1 MTKDLFPVP
10 NSRPTYWAGIC
21 VLGVS
26 STKPFSIVPTGRGH
40 ITLGPVVEDLGGA
53 PNSGGASHSS
63 DNFLI
68 QQLVKTE
75 DPTSTVVTPAE
86 LRKAQLLKL
95 VSNTIINP
103 LTVVFNCKNAELL
116 DHDAVHRLI
125 GTLIGEAGPVVR
137 ELLPPQADD
146 GEDDVSAFSDEK
158 LLEYVTM
165 VIQKTGS
172 NTSSMLQDVRN
183 GKKTEIDY
191 INGFIASQGKK
202 MMGFPCLNHEIL
214 VDMIKDGQ
222 GLKPEDIQSRFELR
236 SH

>member
-1 MTKDLFPVP
+1 M
-10 NSRPTYWAGIC
+10 
-21 VLGVS
+21 
-26 STKPFSIVPTGRGH
+26 
-40 ITLGPVVEDLGGA
+40 
-53 PNSGGASHSS
+53 S
-63 DNFLI
+63 DNILI

-75 DPTSTVVTPAE
+75 EPISTVVSPAK

-116 DHDAVHRLI
+116 DHDAIRKLI
-125 GTLIGEAGPVVR
+125 TTLIEEAGPVVR
-137 ELLPPQADD
+137 ALLPPQPDRPESD
-146 GEDDVSAFSDEK
+146 MSAFSDEK

-191 INGFIASQGKK
+191 INGFIASQGEK
-202 MMGFPCLNHEIL
+202 MGLQCRNHGIL
-214 VDMIKDGQ
+214 VDMIKEGQ
-222 GLKPEDIQSRFELR
+222 RLEPGDIESRFKLG
-236 SH
+236 

>member
-1 MTKDLFPVP
+1 MTRDLFPIAK
-10 NSRPTYWAGIC
+10 SRPTYWAGIC

-26 STKPFSIVPTGRGH
+26 STRPFSIIPTGRGH
-40 ITLGPVVEDLGGA
+40 ITLGPVIEDLADSPTTSG
-53 PNSGGASHSS
+53 NSHTSH
-63 DNFLI
+63 NFLI

-116 DHDAVHRLI
+116 NHDAVRRLI
-125 GTLIGEAGPVVR
+125 NTLIGEAGPVVR
-137 ELLPPQADD
+137 ELLPPQPDD
-146 GEDDVSAFSDEK
+146 IKDDVSQFLDEK

-165 VIQKTGS
+165 VIRKTGS

-191 INGFIASQGKK
+191 INGFIASQGSK
-202 MMGFPCLNHEIL
+202 MGLPCLNHGIL
-214 VDMIKDGQ
+214 VDMVKDGQ
-222 GLKPEDIQSRFELR
+222 RLKPEDIQSRFELK
-236 SH
+236 

>member
-1 MTKDLFPVP
+1 MTRDLFPSP

-26 STKPFSIVPTGRGH
+26 STKPFSIIPTGRGH
-40 ITLGPVVEDLGGA
+40 ITLGPVVNNISDISTGKG
-53 PNSGGASHSS
+53 SSHSS
-63 DNFLI
+63 NNFFI

-103 LTVVFNCKNAELL
+103 LTVIFNCKNAELL
-116 DHDAVHRLI
+116 NHNAIHRLI
-125 GTLIGEAGPVVR
+125 STLIREAGPVVR
-137 ELLPPQADD
+137 NLLPPQPYNA
-146 GEDDVSAFSDEK
+146 GYGVSAFSDEK

-165 VIQKTGS
+165 VIRKTGS

-202 MMGFPCLNHEIL
+202 MGLPCLNHGIL
-214 VDMIKDGQ
+214 VDMIKEGQ
-222 GLKPEDIQSRFELR
+222 GLKPEDIEDRFKLQ
-236 SH
+236 

>member
-1 MTKDLFPVP
+1 MENLESDAL
-10 NSRPTYWAGIC
+10 
-21 VLGVS
+21 S
-26 STKPFSIVPTGRGH
+26 SGSFS
-40 ITLGPVVEDLGGA
+40 
-53 PNSGGASHSS
+53 SS

-68 QQLVKTE
+68 QQLLETE

-116 DHDAVHRLI
+116 DHDTIRRLI
-125 GTLIGEAGPVVR
+125 STLIEEAGPVVR
-137 ELLPPQADD
+137 ELLPPRPDD
-146 GEDDVSAFSDEK
+146 AEDDASEFSDEK

-165 VIQKTGS
+165 VIRKTGS

-191 INGFIASQGKK
+191 INGFIASQGQKI
-202 MMGFPCLNHEIL
+202 GLSCSNHSIL
-214 VDMIKDGQ
+214 VDMIKEGQ
-222 GLKPEDIQSRFELR
+222 VLRPEDIENRFELR
-236 SH
+236 